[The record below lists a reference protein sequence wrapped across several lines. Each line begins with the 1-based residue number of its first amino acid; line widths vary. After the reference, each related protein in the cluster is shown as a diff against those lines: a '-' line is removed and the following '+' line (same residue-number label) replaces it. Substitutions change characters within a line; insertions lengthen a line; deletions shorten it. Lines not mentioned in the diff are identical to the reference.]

1 MTKTIAR
8 LEDIAKQTG
17 FSKNTVSLALRESPR
32 IPQATRETIQRAAS
46 DLNYRPNHV
55 AKSLANRETKTI
67 GLVLADITNPILTQT
82 SQALEKALMALG
94 YGTLFA
100 TSNNTLAEEIDAI
113 EMFRA
118 RQVDG
123 MLIYPTRG
131 QRNYQHILRLRR
143 ANFPVVM
150 LVPGQDV
157 GIDMV
162 SVDEKLGAYKAV
174 RHLIDLGHTVIGTI
188 DGNNPHGNREKFD
201 GYSQALAEAGIAFRE
216 EWQVDP
222 VSHTPS
228 AGYWAMDTLMSG
240 AKPTAVFVAN
250 DYMALGAL
258 RWCQRHGVN
267 VPGDVALIGFDNLD
281 ISEFFAT
288 PLSSV
293 NYQIETVTQMA
304 VDRLMRLIGSNGTL
318 PEPRVT
324 LIEPELVLR
333 ESTARK

>member
-8 LEDIAKQTG
+8 LEDIAKATG

-32 IPQATRETIQRAAS
+32 IPQATRDVIQRAAS
-46 DLNYRPNHV
+46 ELNYRPNHI
-55 AKSLANRETKTI
+55 AKSLTNRETKTI

-82 SQALEKALMALG
+82 SKALEKALMALG

-174 RHLIDLGHTVIGTI
+174 RHLIDQGHTAIGTI
-188 DGNNPHGNREKFD
+188 DGNNPNGNREKFE
-201 GYSQALAEAGIAFRE
+201 GYCQALAEAGIAYDPSL
-216 EWQVDP
+216 QVDP

-240 AKPTAVFVAN
+240 ARPTAVFVAN
-250 DYMALGAL
+250 DYMAVGAM
-258 RWCQRHGVN
+258 RWCQRNGLK
-267 VPGDVALIGFDNLD
+267 VPGDMALIGFDNLE
-281 ISEFFAT
+281 ISEFLAT

-293 NYQIETVTQMA
+293 NYEIEIVTRMA
-304 VDRLMRLIGSNGTL
+304 VDRLMRLIGASGAL

-324 LIEPELVLR
+324 LVEPELVIR
-333 ESTARK
+333 ASTAR